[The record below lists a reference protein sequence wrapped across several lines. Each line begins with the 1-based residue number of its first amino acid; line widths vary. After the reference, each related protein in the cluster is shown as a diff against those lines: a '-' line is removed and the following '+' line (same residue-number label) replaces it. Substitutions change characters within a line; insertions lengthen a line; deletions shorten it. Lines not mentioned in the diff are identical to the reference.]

1 MAGRAELWDNRSCR
15 GTFTKRE
22 SKRGS
27 SCLRS
32 VLRRSFLQLKGSQK
46 NSRADVALARRGKR
60 RLFLRACKVPIVIA
74 ATSRS
79 VHLYVDATLSHVHY
93 PYKYHTFSSYRC
105 ISATAAILLYILS
118 TSTKFPHPSY
128 LHCTMRLTVRDT
140 KEQVGNYVSS
150 SLSTLPRSVCRIF
163 RDRY

>member
-1 MAGRAELWDNRSCR
+1 MSRHIHEERIEARLKLPSECSPQIFLAAQGLAE
-15 GTFTKRE
+15 KQ
-22 SKRGS
+22 S
-27 SCLRS
+27 S
-32 VLRRSFLQLKGSQK
+32 
-46 NSRADVALARRGKR
+46 RRGLGASGKAAVISPCLQSPYRHCGDVSFGASVR
-60 RLFLRACKVPIVIA
+60 RCNALPCPL
-74 ATSRS
+74 
-79 VHLYVDATLSHVHY
+79 

-128 LHCTMRLTVRDT
+128 QHCTMRLTVRDT